1 MHISNQGGPRGDGR
15 LTRRVLVNQTHKAL
29 MRLGKDICVWDLS
42 LPLVYWLIERRV
54 VGKT

>member
-1 MHISNQGGPRGDGR
+1 MHISSQGGPRGDGR

-29 MRLGKDICVWDLS
+29 MRLRKDICVWDLS
-42 LPLVYWLIERRV
+42 LPRIYWLIEMRV